1 MRYFVGECAGPTLAR
16 WLRQQGFDVFSV
28 FEKARGIGD
37 DEVLTRAFEEN
48 RVLITT
54 DKDFGEKVFRSRMP
68 HRGVVLLRLQDE
80 RAANKIKDVMRLLAS
95 YGGQI
100 SGRFRVVTESHIRF
114 AQSWSE
120 TDR

>member
-1 MRYFVGECAGPTLAR
+1 M
-16 WLRQQGFDVFSV
+16 
-28 FEKARGIGD
+28 FEEARGIGD
-37 DEVLTRAFEEN
+37 DEVLKRAFEEN

-54 DKDFGEKVFRSRMP
+54 EKDFGEKVFRSRMP